1 MVERD
6 TGVAV
11 WRQIG
16 ESLAEDIRARR
27 YPPGSQLP
35 TETALATHYAVN
47 RHTVRRAIGELAQH
61 GLIRIE
67 RGRGTFVESGALR
80 YAIGKRT
87 RFTETLRQQGM
98 QGQTTVI
105 GSAVMTD
112 ATIARHLGLSRQ
124 SKLLFVRMCRQAD
137 KHPVSVSDNYFDAR
151 RFPGFVEALHE
162 TASVSAAFALHGIAD
177 YIRIWSRITARLPE
191 ADIARL
197 LEQPKIRPIL
207 QVEALNG
214 DPTGAPLQYAIGRF
228 AGDGVELMV
237 NNEDV

>member
-98 QGQTTVI
+98 HGQTAVI
-105 GSAVMTD
+105 DSAVITD

-124 SKLLFVRMCRQAD
+124 AKVLFVRMRRHAE
-137 KHPVSVSDNYFDAR
+137 KNPVSVSDNYFDAR
-151 RFPGFVEALHE
+151 RFPDFAALLEE
-162 TASVSAAFALHGIAD
+162 TASVSTAFARHGIAD
-177 YIRIWSRITARLPE
+177 YIRVWSRITARLPE

-197 LEQPKIRPIL
+197 LEQPKVRPIL
-207 QVEALNG
+207 QVEALNA
-214 DPTGAPLQYAIGRF
+214 DTAGAPLQYTIARF

-237 NNEDV
+237 SNEDV